1 MDTIHNCPLRMNIEL
16 TILQVGL
23 YILQDPEV
31 VIMKQEHATIG
42 I

>member
-1 MDTIHNCPLRMNIEL
+1 MDTIHNCPLGMNIEL

-23 YILQDPEV
+23 YIPQNPEV
-31 VIMKQEHATIG
+31 VVMKQEHATIG